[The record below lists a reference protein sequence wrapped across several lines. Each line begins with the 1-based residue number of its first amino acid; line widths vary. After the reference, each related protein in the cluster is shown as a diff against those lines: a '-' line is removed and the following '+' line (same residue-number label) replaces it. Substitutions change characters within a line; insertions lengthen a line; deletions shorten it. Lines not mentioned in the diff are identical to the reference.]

1 MPPGRLISWN
11 LTGTGTMAL
20 EWSDVAFDPSTKGA
34 CMETDELLRKAGRIA
49 LTCILSGAL
58 VGPMA
63 TPALADD
70 VDERIESL
78 RQEEQDA
85 RNAAAAAEEEAQA
98 ARNAQ
103 AALEQEVAAAQEQL
117 MVLGQEAEAAEYD
130 YITIT
135 NQLEETKAR
144 IVELDGQIEQTR
156 AELAVSKEELAT
168 IVSDTY
174 KNGRPTLLSV
184 ALKATSF
191 DDLLSRIQY
200 ANKVAAYETS
210 VVEHVKDLEAQ
221 LEQERAEKEEQ
232 KALQEQQQIEQQ
244 ERLEAAEAAIAQ
256 VEAYQAQL
264 SVEIQQKIAEAD
276 AAMRQ
281 AAEEQARA
289 DAAEAQRLAEEEAK
303 RKAEE
308 EARRRAE
315 EEARRQAEEEA
326 RRQAEAEAAAQASQ
340 SSSSTSSG
348 GSSISIGGGASYT
361 APGSVSSF
369 VARAYSIIG
378 SGYSWSGYSWSGS
391 PYSSVFTCSGVVDFA
406 LGLPPRSNSPETYY
420 AKVGSRMKY
429 DNSQLEYGDLVFYA
443 CMGRAPGHV
452 GIYVGN
458 GQVLD
463 SIPNGGV
470 AIRAV
475 DYMPT
480 MGGGSIF

>member
-1 MPPGRLISWN
+1 
-11 LTGTGTMAL
+11 
-20 EWSDVAFDPSTKGA
+20 
-34 CMETDELLRKAGRIA
+34 MEADELLRKAGRIT

-58 VGPMA
+58 IGPMA
-63 TPALADD
+63 TPALAESTEETIAQA
-70 VDERIESL
+70 DENIESL
-78 RQEEQDA
+78 RKEEEEA
-85 RNAAAAAEEEAQA
+85 RNAAAAAEQEAQA
-98 ARNAQ
+98 AKDAQ

-117 MVLGQEAEAAEYD
+117 IYLGQEAEAAEND

-144 IVELDGQIEQTR
+144 IAELEVQIAQTR
-156 AELAVSKEELAT
+156 EELAKSKEELAA

-184 ALKATSF
+184 VLKATSF

-200 ANKVAAYETS
+200 ANKVAEYETS
-210 VVEHVKDLEAQ
+210 VVERVKDLEAQ
-221 LEQERAEKEEQ
+221 LEQELAEQEEQ

-244 ERLEAAEAAIAQ
+244 ERWEAAEAAIAQ

-276 AAMRQ
+276 AALRV
-281 AAEEQARA
+281 AAEEAARA

-303 RKAEE
+303 
-308 EARRRAE
+308 RRAE

-326 RRQAEAEAAAQASQ
+326 RRQAEEEARRQAEEEAARRQAEESASTGTG
-340 SSSSTSSG
+340 SSSGSSTGSGSTSGSSTSG
-348 GSSISIGGGASYT
+348 GSTYT
-361 APGSVSSF
+361 AAGDVQTF

-378 SGYSWSGYSWSGS
+378 SGYSWSGYYWSGS
-391 PYSSVFTCSGVVDFA
+391 TSSSVFTCSGVVDFA
-406 LGLPPRSNSPETYY
+406 LGLAPRSNSPETYY

-458 GQVLD
+458 GMVLD
-463 SIPNGGV
+463 SIPSGGV